1 MDDAQIKNIEK
12 AIINLERRLV
22 NYEKM
27 LYALIETLDKRT
39 RGFKDLLNDFND
51 V

>member
-1 MDDAQIKNIEK
+1 MDDVQIKNIEK
-12 AIINLERRLV
+12 AIVNLERRLA

-27 LYALIETLDKRT
+27 LYDLIKTLDKRT
-39 RGFKDLLNDFND
+39 RGFEDLLNDFND